1 MLVTKGIRDNWLISY
16 RPEVDWPSNDWQEL
30 LSAELEAGYFRRL
43 LKLLYAEYA
52 SETVYPASNR
62 LFNALN
68 LTSYAGTRVV
78 LIGQDPY
85 HGEGQA
91 HGLAFSVKSGV
102 GLPPS
107 LRNIYRE
114 LASDLGVAE
123 PTSGDLTPWA
133 KQGVLL
139 LNTVLSVRA
148 NQPNSHQGLGW
159 EGFTDRI
166 ITLLNEREEPVI
178 FLLWGRNAE
187 SKGRLIT
194 ADHHYILRAAHPS
207 PLSAYR
213 GFFGSRH
220 FSQVNTILRELGQSE
235 IDWSSI

>member
-1 MLVTKGIRDNWLISY
+1 MGDRLVERLELNLPSNN
-16 RPEVDWPSNDWQEL
+16 WPSNDWAGL
-30 LSAELEAGYFRRL
+30 LNPELEADYFQDL
-43 LKLLYAEYA
+43 LKTLRTEYA
-52 SETVYPASNR
+52 GETIYPASDQ
-62 LFNALN
+62 LFTALN
-68 LTSYAGTRVV
+68 LTSYAETKVV
-78 LIGQDPY
+78 IIGQDPY

-91 HGLAFSVKSGV
+91 HGLAFSVQPGV
-102 GLPPS
+102 ALPPS

-114 LASDLGVAE
+114 LASDLGVVE
-123 PTSGDLTPWA
+123 PPSGDLTAWA

-159 EGFTDRI
+159 ERFTDRI

-187 SKGRLIT
+187 SKGQLIT
-194 ADHHYILRAAHPS
+194 ADHHYILQAAHPS

-213 GFFGSRH
+213 GFFGCKH
-220 FSQVNTILRELGQSE
+220 FSQVNAILRELGASE
-235 IDWSSI
+235 IKWGSALE

>member
-1 MLVTKGIRDNWLISY
+1 MMGERLVEWS
-16 RPEVDWPSNDWQEL
+16 EFSWPSNDWKSL
-30 LSAELEAGYFRRL
+30 LSPELEADYFQRL
-43 LKLLYAEYA
+43 LNGLRAEYA
-52 SETVYPASNR
+52 SETIYPASND
-62 LFNALN
+62 LFTALN
-68 LTSYAGTRVV
+68 LTSYAETKVV

-91 HGLAFSVKSGV
+91 HGLAFSVQPGV
-102 GLPPS
+102 TLPPS

-114 LASDLGVAE
+114 LSRDLGVAE
-123 PTSGDLTPWA
+123 PESGDLTPWA

-148 NQPNSHQGLGW
+148 NQANSHQGLGW
-159 EGFTDRI
+159 ERFTDRI
-166 ITLLNEREEPVI
+166 ITLLNEREDPVI

-187 SKGRLIT
+187 SKGQLIT

-220 FSQVNTILRELGQSE
+220 FSQVNAILRELGQPE
-235 IDWSSI
+235 IDWTAALE

>member
-1 MLVTKGIRDNWLISY
+1 MTKGIRDNWLISY
-16 RPEVDWPSNDWQEL
+16 RPEVDWPSNDWQDL

-43 LKLLYAEYA
+43 LGLLHAEYA

-62 LFNALN
+62 LFTALN

-91 HGLAFSVKSGV
+91 HGLAFSVKPGV

-220 FSQVNTILRELGQSE
+220 FSQVNAILRELGQSE